1 MSTGIHHEGEILEQ
15 ATARKRT
22 DMIAETRSKLIAAA
36 RREFAAK
43 GYADSAM
50 EDLTA
55 EAGLTRGALYHHFG
69 GKRGLL
75 EAVIAQIDDEMTE
88 RLDAIAGRAGSR
100 WQGFLDELEAYVEMS
115 LEPEIQRIVLL
126 DGPAVLGD
134 PSRWPSQLACVRNT
148 TRSLRLMMEE
158 GTIRAVDIDAMARLV
173 SGAALSGTL
182 WIAGADDPK
191 EASRQVLRGL
201 NLLLSSLLVQPR

>member
-1 MSTGIHHEGEILEQ
+1 MV
-15 ATARKRT
+15 RKRT
-22 DMIAETRSKLIAAA
+22 DMIAETRAKLIAAA

-69 GKRGLL
+69 GKPGLL
-75 EAVIAQIDDEMTE
+75 AAVIAQIDDEMTE
-88 RLDAIAGRAGSR
+88 RLNAIADRAETR
-100 WQGFLDELEAYVEMS
+100 WRGFLDELEAYMEMS

-134 PSRWPSQLACVRNT
+134 PSRWPSQMACIRT
-148 TRSLRLMMEE
+148 TKRSLELMVEE
-158 GTIRAVDIDAMARLV
+158 GTIRPIDVDATARLV
-173 SGAALSGTL
+173 SGAALGGTL

-191 EASRQVLRGL
+191 EASKQVVRSLTLLVSG
-201 NLLLSSLLVQPR
+201 LLSQPE

>member
-1 MSTGIHHEGEILEQ
+1 MKNAL
-15 ATARKRT
+15 ARKRT
-22 DMIAETRSKLIAAA
+22 DMIAETRGKLIAAA

-55 EAGLTRGALYHHFG
+55 GAGLTRGALYHHFG
-69 GKRGLL
+69 GKPGLL
-75 EAVIAQIDDEMTE
+75 AAVIAQIDDEMNE
-88 RLDAIAGRAGSR
+88 RLNAIAERAPSR
-100 WQGFLDELEAYVEMS
+100 WQGFIDELEAYLEMS

-134 PSRWPSQLACVRNT
+134 PSRWPSQLACVRT
-148 TRSLRLMMEE
+148 TKRSLGLMTEE
-158 GTIRAVDIDAMARLV
+158 GTIRAVDIDAMARV
-173 SGAALSGTL
+173 ISGAALSGTL

-191 EASRQVLRGL
+191 EASRQVVQSL
-201 NLLLSSLLVQPR
+201 NLLLSGLLIQPK